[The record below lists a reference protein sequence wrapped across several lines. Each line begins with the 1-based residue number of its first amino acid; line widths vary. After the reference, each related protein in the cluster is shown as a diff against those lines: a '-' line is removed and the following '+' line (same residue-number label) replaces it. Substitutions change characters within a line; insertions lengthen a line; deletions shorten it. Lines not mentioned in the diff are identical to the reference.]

1 MAGRLDGKVALI
13 TGTGGGQGRCAALRF
28 AAEGAMVVGCDL
40 KVEGAAE
47 TVELVRAA
55 GGSMTST
62 APLDLGDPVAV
73 SSWVD
78 EAGAKYGKIDILY
91 NNASAPQFGSITGM
105 TDEQWRSNIRNELD
119 LVFYACR
126 AAWPHLAAAETSVII
141 NIASTH
147 GINALRASP
156 GGFAH
161 AATKHAVIGMTRE
174 LANDGGPNG
183 IRVNSISPGF
193 ILTGVTEF
201 LKEIPGGIEGHLDH
215 QIIKRTGR
223 EEDVVAAAL
232 FLASD
237 DASFIT
243 GQNIV
248 VDGGYTIV

>member
-1 MAGRLDGKVALI
+1 MAGRLENRTVVI
-13 TGTGGGQGRCAALRF
+13 TGTGGGQGRVAALRF
-28 AAEGAMVVGCDL
+28 AAEGATVVGCDL
-40 KVEGAAE
+40 NIEGAE
-47 TVELVRAA
+47 QTVAMVREA
-55 GGSMTST
+55 GGTMTST
-62 APLDLGDPVAV
+62 QPVDLGDPAAV
-73 SSWVD
+73 KSWIAD
-78 EAGAKYGKIDILY
+78 AAADHGKIDVLY

-105 TDEQWRSNIRNELD
+105 TDAQWHANVRNELD
-119 LVFYACR
+119 LVFFACR
-126 AAWPHLAAAETSVII
+126 AAWPHLAAAGSSSII

-147 GINALRASP
+147 GINALRTSP

-174 LANDGGPNG
+174 LANDGGPVG
-183 IRVNSISPGF
+183 IRVNCISPGF
-193 ILTGVTEF
+193 ILTGATEF
-201 LKEIPGGIEGHLDH
+201 LKDVPGGIEGHLDH